1 MRSYKIYAKASC
13 GYCMRLIKAMVKKK
27 TSFFV
32 QFLDDMP
39 DLLQEKKD
47 FYNHQTVP
55 IVILRENGTE
65 KLIGGCTET
74 LETLKKEK

>member
-1 MRSYKIYAKASC
+1 MKSYKIYAKASC
-13 GYCMRLIKAMVKKK
+13 GYCIRLVKAMVKNK
-27 TSFFV
+27 TSFCV

-55 IVILRENGTE
+55 IVILRQNGTE

-74 LETLKKEK
+74 LKILNKEK